1 MALRTTVRTITLT
14 RIANGTIRIFRKVC
28 EAIVRT
34 IARGHS
40 LALPARVSG
49 LYWKFGQWYLI
60 CHFGGVEHPGGD
72 PKMPQFGWR
81 QKYGAFEKGG
91 QINEEIQP
99 KISIPINTKKIKD
112 IKSKKKTEQLNKTEK
127 KKFEVT
133 KYQAKSSFNITKF
146 LSYILV
152 SIITFVALI
161 ILIDTFKSVLYV
173 VFPGLE
179 LIIFSLFE
187 TLKDIQL
194 FIKDLI

>member
-1 MALRTTVRTITLT
+1 MIIECINCSKIFDVNSDLIPSTGRTIQCGSC
-14 RIANGTIRIFRKVC
+14 NHVWFFNPNKVN
-28 EAIVRT
+28 
-34 IARGHS
+34 
-40 LALPARVSG
+40 LKL
-49 LYWKFGQWYLI
+49 K
-60 CHFGGVEHPGGD
+60 
-72 PKMPQFGWR
+72 
-81 QKYGAFEKGG
+81 
-91 QINEEIQP
+91 EEIQP
-99 KISIPINTKKIKD
+99 RVSIPINNQKIED
-112 IKSKKKTEQLNKTEK
+112 IKPKKKTDQLNKTEN

-173 VFPGLE
+173 AFPGLE
-179 LIIFSLFE
+179 LMIFSLFE

>member
-1 MALRTTVRTITLT
+1 MIIECINCSKIFDVNSDLIPSTGRTIQCGSCNH
-14 RIANGTIRIFRKVC
+14 IWFFNPNKANLK
-28 EAIVRT
+28 
-34 IARGHS
+34 
-40 LALPARVSG
+40 
-49 LYWKFGQWYLI
+49 
-60 CHFGGVEHPGGD
+60 
-72 PKMPQFGWR
+72 
-81 QKYGAFEKGG
+81 
-91 QINEEIQP
+91 INEEIQP
-99 KISIPINTKKIKD
+99 KISIPINNKKIKD
-112 IKSKKKTEQLNKTEK
+112 IKPKKKTDQLNKTE

-133 KYQAKSSFNITKF
+133 KYQAKSSFTISKF

-179 LIIFSLFE
+179 LMIFSLFE

>member
-1 MALRTTVRTITLT
+1 MIIECINCSKIFDVNSDLIPSTGRTIQCGSC
-14 RIANGTIRIFRKVC
+14 NHVWFFNPNKVN
-28 EAIVRT
+28 
-34 IARGHS
+34 
-40 LALPARVSG
+40 LKL
-49 LYWKFGQWYLI
+49 K
-60 CHFGGVEHPGGD
+60 
-72 PKMPQFGWR
+72 
-81 QKYGAFEKGG
+81 
-91 QINEEIQP
+91 EEIQP
-99 KISIPINTKKIKD
+99 RVSIPINNQKIED
-112 IKSKKKTEQLNKTEK
+112 IKPKKKTDNLNKTEK

-179 LIIFSLFE
+179 LMIFSLFE

>member
-1 MALRTTVRTITLT
+1 MIIECINCSKIFDVNSDLIPSTGRTIQCGSC
-14 RIANGTIRIFRKVC
+14 NHVWFFNPNKVN
-28 EAIVRT
+28 
-34 IARGHS
+34 
-40 LALPARVSG
+40 LKL
-49 LYWKFGQWYLI
+49 K
-60 CHFGGVEHPGGD
+60 
-72 PKMPQFGWR
+72 
-81 QKYGAFEKGG
+81 
-91 QINEEIQP
+91 EEIQP
-99 KISIPINTKKIKD
+99 RVSIPINNQKIED
-112 IKSKKKTEQLNKTEK
+112 IKPKKKTDNLNKTEK

-133 KYQAKSSFNITKF
+133 KYRAKSSLSITKF

-179 LIIFSLFE
+179 LVIFSLFE

>member
-1 MALRTTVRTITLT
+1 MIIECINCSKIFDVNSDLIPSTGRTIQCGSCNHVWFFNPNK
-14 RIANGTIRIFRKVC
+14 ANLK
-28 EAIVRT
+28 
-34 IARGHS
+34 
-40 LALPARVSG
+40 
-49 LYWKFGQWYLI
+49 
-60 CHFGGVEHPGGD
+60 
-72 PKMPQFGWR
+72 
-81 QKYGAFEKGG
+81 
-91 QINEEIQP
+91 INEEIQP
-99 KISIPINTKKIKD
+99 NVSIPINNKKNKD
-112 IKSKKKTEQLNKTEK
+112 IKPKKKTDQLNKTEN

-194 FIKDLI
+194 FIKDLV

>member
-1 MALRTTVRTITLT
+1 MIIECINCSKIFDVNSDLIPSTGRTIQCGSCNHVWFFNPNK
-14 RIANGTIRIFRKVC
+14 ANLK
-28 EAIVRT
+28 
-34 IARGHS
+34 
-40 LALPARVSG
+40 L
-49 LYWKFGQWYLI
+49 
-60 CHFGGVEHPGGD
+60 
-72 PKMPQFGWR
+72 
-81 QKYGAFEKGG
+81 
-91 QINEEIQP
+91 NEEIQP
-99 KISIPINTKKIKD
+99 NISIPINNQKIND
-112 IKSKKKTEQLNKTEK
+112 IKPKKKTDNLNKTEK

-133 KYQAKSSFNITKF
+133 KYRAKSSLSITKF

-179 LIIFSLFE
+179 LMIFSLFE

>member
-1 MALRTTVRTITLT
+1 MIIECINCSKKFDVNSDLIPSKGRTIQCGSCNHVWFFNPNK
-14 RIANGTIRIFRKVC
+14 ANLK
-28 EAIVRT
+28 
-34 IARGHS
+34 
-40 LALPARVSG
+40 
-49 LYWKFGQWYLI
+49 
-60 CHFGGVEHPGGD
+60 
-72 PKMPQFGWR
+72 
-81 QKYGAFEKGG
+81 
-91 QINEEIQP
+91 INEEIQP
-99 KISIPINTKKIKD
+99 NISIPINNKKNKD
-112 IKSKKKTEQLNKTEK
+112 IKTKKKTDQLNKTEN

-173 VFPGLE
+173 VFPSLE
-179 LIIFSLFE
+179 LVIFSLFE

>member
-1 MALRTTVRTITLT
+1 MIIECINCSKIFDVNSDLIPSTGRTIQCGSC
-14 RIANGTIRIFRKVC
+14 NHVWFFNPNKVN
-28 EAIVRT
+28 
-34 IARGHS
+34 
-40 LALPARVSG
+40 LKL
-49 LYWKFGQWYLI
+49 K
-60 CHFGGVEHPGGD
+60 
-72 PKMPQFGWR
+72 
-81 QKYGAFEKGG
+81 
-91 QINEEIQP
+91 EEIQP
-99 KISIPINTKKIKD
+99 RVSIPINNQKIED
-112 IKSKKKTEQLNKTEK
+112 IKPKKKTDNLNKTEK

-133 KYQAKSSFNITKF
+133 KYRAKSSLSITKF

-179 LIIFSLFE
+179 LMIFSLFE

>member
-1 MALRTTVRTITLT
+1 MIIECINCSKIFDVNSDLIPSTGRTIQCGSC
-14 RIANGTIRIFRKVC
+14 NHVWFFNPNKVN
-28 EAIVRT
+28 
-34 IARGHS
+34 
-40 LALPARVSG
+40 LKL
-49 LYWKFGQWYLI
+49 K
-60 CHFGGVEHPGGD
+60 
-72 PKMPQFGWR
+72 
-81 QKYGAFEKGG
+81 
-91 QINEEIQP
+91 EEIQP
-99 KISIPINTKKIKD
+99 RVSIPIKNQKIED
-112 IKSKKKTEQLNKTEK
+112 IKPKKKTDNLNKTEK

-133 KYQAKSSFNITKF
+133 RYQAKSSLSITKF

-179 LIIFSLFE
+179 LMIFSLFE

>member
-1 MALRTTVRTITLT
+1 MIIECINCSKIFDVNSDLIPSTGRTIQCGSC
-14 RIANGTIRIFRKVC
+14 NHVWFFNPNKVNL
-28 EAIVRT
+28 R
-34 IARGHS
+34 
-40 LALPARVSG
+40 
-49 LYWKFGQWYLI
+49 
-60 CHFGGVEHPGGD
+60 
-72 PKMPQFGWR
+72 
-81 QKYGAFEKGG
+81 
-91 QINEEIQP
+91 INEEIQP
-99 KISIPINTKKIKD
+99 NISIPINNQKIED
-112 IKSKKKTEQLNKTEK
+112 IKLKKKTDNLNKTEK

-133 KYQAKSSFNITKF
+133 RYQAKSSFNITKF

-179 LIIFSLFE
+179 LMIFSLFE

>member
-1 MALRTTVRTITLT
+1 MIIECINCSKIFDVNSDLIPSTGRTIKCGSC
-14 RIANGTIRIFRKVC
+14 NYVWFFNPNKVN
-28 EAIVRT
+28 
-34 IARGHS
+34 
-40 LALPARVSG
+40 LKL
-49 LYWKFGQWYLI
+49 K
-60 CHFGGVEHPGGD
+60 
-72 PKMPQFGWR
+72 
-81 QKYGAFEKGG
+81 
-91 QINEEIQP
+91 EEIQP
-99 KISIPINTKKIKD
+99 NISIPINNQKIED
-112 IKSKKKTEQLNKTEK
+112 IKPKKKTDNLNKTEK

-133 KYQAKSSFNITKF
+133 RYQAKSSLSITKF

-179 LIIFSLFE
+179 LMIFSLFE

>member
-1 MALRTTVRTITLT
+1 MIIECINCSKIFDVNSDLIPSTGRTIQCGSC
-14 RIANGTIRIFRKVC
+14 NHVWFFNPNKVN
-28 EAIVRT
+28 
-34 IARGHS
+34 
-40 LALPARVSG
+40 LKL
-49 LYWKFGQWYLI
+49 K
-60 CHFGGVEHPGGD
+60 
-72 PKMPQFGWR
+72 
-81 QKYGAFEKGG
+81 
-91 QINEEIQP
+91 EEIQP
-99 KISIPINTKKIKD
+99 RVSIPIKNQKIKD
-112 IKSKKKTEQLNKTEK
+112 IKLKKKTGNLSKTEK

-133 KYQAKSSFNITKF
+133 KYQAKSSFNITKL

-152 SIITFVALI
+152 SIISFVALI

>member
-1 MALRTTVRTITLT
+1 MIIECINCSKIFDVNSDLIPSTGRTIQCGSC
-14 RIANGTIRIFRKVC
+14 NHVWFFNPNKVN
-28 EAIVRT
+28 
-34 IARGHS
+34 
-40 LALPARVSG
+40 LKL
-49 LYWKFGQWYLI
+49 K
-60 CHFGGVEHPGGD
+60 
-72 PKMPQFGWR
+72 
-81 QKYGAFEKGG
+81 
-91 QINEEIQP
+91 EEIQP
-99 KISIPINTKKIKD
+99 NISIHINNQKIED
-112 IKSKKKTEQLNKTEK
+112 IKPKKKTDNLNKTEK

-133 KYQAKSSFNITKF
+133 KYRPKSSLSITKF

-179 LIIFSLFE
+179 LMIFSLFE